1 MNSVNNLFRQTN
13 PYEKFVQQLVQL
25 ESQTKFKLEAQQ
37 KDQQEQKKALGD
49 VSSSISSFINQ
60 IKELS
65 TPTNNAFEPFT
76 TQSNNESIV
85 QVNSA
90 TGMDRPS
97 TFNIQ
102 VERMATNDTA
112 LSGVLN
118 ADDYDLA
125 QSGDGSIT
133 ITIGDQTETIQLE
146 TTKDDGTG
154 TMVDKTN
161 REVFD
166 SFSEQ
171 IESLFG
177 EKADATVFNVNDDQ
191 IQLSVKSLET
201 GFENRIQF
209 DGSTGVGTDITSS
222 ITHLRDQNLLDAE
235 FTIDGVTFTRSQNL
249 VDDAIGGLS
258 FTLTGESPDSIQISA
273 QRNLEEAKS
282 NVDEFISSFNDM
294 NKTIRQRTFIDGEN
308 NSQGP
313 LRRMRSIRN
322 LTVNL
327 RQTALLP
334 MDGADPDQLS
344 RLSEIGIDFKNDGTM
359 FVDDEELLNE
369 ALEQRPEQ
377 IAELFTNENSAV
389 QKMMNQAEAYTKSNG
404 IISSLESGVEQKIDR
419 LDNRIAQQDKYLAK
433 YEERQRDTFNKL
445 QLIIERG
452 DAQFQ
457 EVMSYR
463 QRF

>member
-102 VERMATNDTA
+102 VERMAMNDTA

-177 EKADATVFNVNDDQ
+177 EKADATVFNVNDNQ

-389 QKMMNQAEAYTKSNG
+389 QKMMSQAEAYTKSNG

>member
-177 EKADATVFNVNDDQ
+177 EKADATVFNVNDNQ

>member
-1 MNSVNNLFRQTN
+1 MSSINNIFRQTN

-49 VSSSISSFINQ
+49 VSSSITSFINQ

-65 TPTNNAFEPFT
+65 TPTNNAFEPFVT
-76 TQSNNESIV
+76 TSNDESIV
-85 QVNSA
+85 EVNSA

-97 TFNIQ
+97 NFNIQ

-112 LSGVLN
+112 LTGVLN

-125 QSGDGSIT
+125 QSGDGSVT
-133 ITIGDQTETIQLE
+133 ITIGEQTETIQLE

-161 REVFD
+161 REIFE
-166 SFSEQ
+166 SFTEQ
-171 IESLFG
+171 LDTLFG
-177 EKADATVFNVNDDQ
+177 DKADATVFNVNNDQ

-209 DGSTGVGTDITSS
+209 DGATGVGTDITGS

-249 VDDAIGGLS
+249 VDDAIDGLS
-258 FTLTGESPDSIQISA
+258 FTLKGESPDAIQISA
-273 QRNLEEAKS
+273 QRDLEEAKS

-389 QKMMNQAEAYTKSNG
+389 QKMMSQAEAYTKSNG

-419 LDNRIAQQDKYLAK
+419 LDNRIAQQDKYLAQ
-433 YEERQRDTFNKL
+433 YEERQRDMFNKL
-445 QLIIERG
+445 QLVIQRG

-457 EVMSYR
+457 EVMSFR

>member
-1 MNSVNNLFRQTN
+1 MSSINNIFRQTN

-25 ESQTKFKLEAQQ
+25 ESQTKFRLEAQQ

-60 IKELS
+60 ITELS
-65 TPTNNAFEPFT
+65 TPTNNAFEPFV
-76 TQSNNESIV
+76 TQSNNESVV

-97 TFNIQ
+97 AFNIQ
-102 VERMATNDTA
+102 VERMAKNDTA

-125 QSGDGSIT
+125 QSGNGSVT

-171 IESLFG
+171 MDTLFG
-177 EKADATVFNVNDDQ
+177 DKADATVFNVNDDQ

-209 DGSTGVGTDITSS
+209 DSSTGVGTDITSS

-249 VDDAIGGLS
+249 VDDAIDGLS
-258 FTLTGESPDSIQISA
+258 FTLTGESPDTVQISA
-273 QRNLEEAKS
+273 QRDLEEAKS

-308 NSQGP
+308 NSEGP

-389 QKMMNQAEAYTKSNG
+389 QKMMSQAEAYTKSNG

-419 LDNRIAQQDKYLAK
+419 LDNRIAQQDKYLAQ
-433 YEERQRDTFNKL
+433 YEERQRDMFNKL
-445 QLIIERG
+445 QLVIERG

-457 EVMSYR
+457 EVMSFR
-463 QRF
+463 QRY

>member
-1 MNSVNNLFRQTN
+1 MSSINNIFRQTN

-25 ESQTKFKLEAQQ
+25 ESQTKFRLEAQQ

-60 IKELS
+60 ITELS
-65 TPTNNAFEPFT
+65 TPTNNAFEPFV
-76 TQSNNESIV
+76 TQSNNESVV

-97 TFNIQ
+97 AFNIQ
-102 VERMATNDTA
+102 VERMAKNDTA

-125 QSGDGSIT
+125 QSGDGSVT

-171 IESLFG
+171 MDTLFG
-177 EKADATVFNVNDDQ
+177 DKADATVFNVNDDQ

-209 DGSTGVGTDITSS
+209 DSSTGVGTDITSS

-249 VDDAIGGLS
+249 VDDAIDGLS
-258 FTLTGESPDSIQISA
+258 FTLTGESPDTVQISA
-273 QRNLEEAKS
+273 QRDLEEAKS

-389 QKMMNQAEAYTKSNG
+389 QKMMSQAEAYTKSNG

-419 LDNRIAQQDKYLAK
+419 LDNRIAQQDKYLAQ
-433 YEERQRDTFNKL
+433 YEERQRDMFNKL
-445 QLIIERG
+445 QLVIERG

-457 EVMSYR
+457 EVMSFR
-463 QRF
+463 QRY

>member
-1 MNSVNNLFRQTN
+1 MSSINNIFRQTN

-25 ESQTKFKLEAQQ
+25 ESQTKFRLEAQQ

-65 TPTNNAFEPFT
+65 TPTNNAFEPFV
-76 TQSNNESIV
+76 TQSNNESVV

-90 TGMDRPS
+90 TRMDRPS
-97 TFNIQ
+97 AFNIQ
-102 VERMATNDTA
+102 VERMAKNDTA

-118 ADDYDLA
+118 ADDYNLA
-125 QSGDGSIT
+125 QSGDGSVT

-171 IESLFG
+171 MDTLFG
-177 EKADATVFNVNDDQ
+177 DKADATVFNVNDDQ

-209 DGSTGVGTDITSS
+209 DSSTGVGTDITSS

-308 NSQGP
+308 NSEGP

-389 QKMMNQAEAYTKSNG
+389 QKMMSQAEAYTKSNG

-419 LDNRIAQQDKYLAK
+419 LDNRIAQQNKYLAK

>member
-1 MNSVNNLFRQTN
+1 MSSINNIFRQTN

-25 ESQTKFKLEAQQ
+25 ESQTKFRLEAQQ

-60 IKELS
+60 ITELS
-65 TPTNNAFEPFT
+65 TPTNNAFEPFV
-76 TQSNNESIV
+76 TQSNNESVV

-97 TFNIQ
+97 AFNIQ
-102 VERMATNDTA
+102 VERMAKNDTA

-125 QSGDGSIT
+125 QSGDGSVT

-171 IESLFG
+171 MDTLFG
-177 EKADATVFNVNDDQ
+177 DKADATVFNVNDNQ

-209 DGSTGVGTDITSS
+209 DSSTGVGTDITSS

-249 VDDAIGGLS
+249 VDDAIDGLS
-258 FTLTGESPDSIQISA
+258 FTLTGESPDTVQISA
-273 QRNLEEAKS
+273 QRDLEEAKS

-308 NSQGP
+308 NSEGP

-389 QKMMNQAEAYTKSNG
+389 QKMMSQAEAYTKSNG

-419 LDNRIAQQDKYLAK
+419 LDNRIAQQDKYLAQ
-433 YEERQRDTFNKL
+433 YEERQRDMFNKL
-445 QLIIERG
+445 QLVIERG

-457 EVMSYR
+457 EVMSFR
-463 QRF
+463 QRY

>member
-177 EKADATVFNVNDDQ
+177 EKADATVFNVNDNQ

-359 FVDDEELLNE
+359 FADDEELLNE

>member
-1 MNSVNNLFRQTN
+1 MSSINNIFRQTN

-49 VSSSISSFINQ
+49 VSSSITSFINQ

-65 TPTNNAFEPFT
+65 TPTNNAFEPFVT
-76 TQSNNESIV
+76 TSNDESIV
-85 QVNSA
+85 EVNSA

-97 TFNIQ
+97 NFNIQ

-112 LSGVLN
+112 LTGVLN
-118 ADDYDLA
+118 ANDYDLA
-125 QSGDGSIT
+125 QSGDGSVT
-133 ITIGDQTETIQLE
+133 ITIGEQTETIQLE

-161 REVFD
+161 REIFE
-166 SFSEQ
+166 SFTEQ
-171 IESLFG
+171 LDTLFG
-177 EKADATVFNVNDDQ
+177 DKADATVFNVNNDQ

-209 DGSTGVGTDITSS
+209 DGATGVGTDITGS

-249 VDDAIGGLS
+249 VDDAIDGLS
-258 FTLTGESPDSIQISA
+258 FTLKGESPDAIQISA
-273 QRNLEEAKS
+273 QRDLEEAKS

-334 MDGADPDQLS
+334 TDGADPDQLS

-389 QKMMNQAEAYTKSNG
+389 QKMMSQAEAYTKSNG

-419 LDNRIAQQDKYLAK
+419 LDNRIAQQDKYLAQ
-433 YEERQRDTFNKL
+433 YEERQRDMFNKL
-445 QLIIERG
+445 QLVIQRG

-457 EVMSYR
+457 EVMSFR

>member
-1 MNSVNNLFRQTN
+1 MSSINNIFRQTN

-25 ESQTKFKLEAQQ
+25 ESQTKFRLEAQQ

-60 IKELS
+60 ITELS
-65 TPTNNAFEPFT
+65 TPTNNAFEPFV
-76 TQSNNESIV
+76 TQSNNESVV

-97 TFNIQ
+97 AFNIQ
-102 VERMATNDTA
+102 VERMAKNDTA

-125 QSGDGSIT
+125 QSGDGSVT

-171 IESLFG
+171 MDTLFG
-177 EKADATVFNVNDDQ
+177 DKADATVFNVNDDQ

-209 DGSTGVGTDITSS
+209 DSSTGVGTDITSS

-249 VDDAIGGLS
+249 VDDAIDGLS
-258 FTLTGESPDSIQISA
+258 FTLTGESPDTVQISA
-273 QRNLEEAKS
+273 QRDLEEAKS

-308 NSQGP
+308 NSEGP

-389 QKMMNQAEAYTKSNG
+389 QKMMSQAEAYTKSNG

-419 LDNRIAQQDKYLAK
+419 LDNRIAQQDKYLAQ
-433 YEERQRDTFNKL
+433 YEERQRDMFNKL
-445 QLIIERG
+445 QLVIERG

-457 EVMSYR
+457 EVMSFR
-463 QRF
+463 QRY

>member
-1 MNSVNNLFRQTN
+1 MVMESVNNLFRQTN
-13 PYEKFVQQLVQL
+13 PYEKFVQQLVL
-25 ESQTKFKLEAQQ
+25 VESQTKLKLEAQQ

-65 TPTNNAFEPFT
+65 TPANNAFEPFT

-97 TFNIQ
+97 NFNIQ
-102 VERMATNDTA
+102 VERMAKNDTA

-118 ADDYDLA
+118 ADDFDLA
-125 QSGDGSIT
+125 QSGDGSVT

-154 TMVDKTN
+154 TIVDKTN
-161 REVFD
+161 REIFE
-166 SFSEQ
+166 SFSDQ
-171 IESLFG
+171 LDDLFG
-177 EKADATVFNVNDDQ
+177 DKADATVFNVNNDQ

-209 DGSTGVGTDITSS
+209 DDSTGVGTDITGS

-235 FTIDGVTFTRSQNL
+235 FTIDGVTFTRGQNL
-249 VDDAIGGLS
+249 VDDAIDGLS
-258 FTLTGESPDSIQISA
+258 FTLTGESPDTVQISA
-273 QRNLEEAKS
+273 QRNLEEARS
-282 NVDEFISSFNDM
+282 NIDEFISSFNDM

-308 NSQGP
+308 NSEGP

-389 QKMMNQAEAYTKSNG
+389 QKMMSQAEEYTKSNG
-404 IISSLESGVEQKIDR
+404 TISSLENGVEQKIDR
-419 LDNRIAQQDKYLAK
+419 LGNRIAQQDKYLAQ
-433 YEERQRDTFNKL
+433 YEERQREMFNKL
-445 QLIIERG
+445 QQIIERG

-457 EVMSYR
+457 EVMSFR
-463 QRF
+463 

>member
-1 MNSVNNLFRQTN
+1 MSSINNIFRQTN

-76 TQSNNESIV
+76 TESNNESIV
-85 QVNSA
+85 EVNSA

-97 TFNIQ
+97 DFNIQ
-102 VERMATNDTA
+102 VERMAKNDTA

-125 QSGDGSIT
+125 QSGDGSVT

-171 IESLFG
+171 MDTLFG
-177 EKADATVFNVNDDQ
+177 DKADATVFNVNDDQ

-209 DGSTGVGTDITSS
+209 DSSTGVGTDITNS

-249 VDDAIGGLS
+249 VDDAIDGLS
-258 FTLTGESPDSIQISA
+258 FTLTGESSDAVQISA
-273 QRNLEEAKS
+273 QRDLEEAKS
-282 NVDEFISSFNDM
+282 NLDEFISSFNDM

-334 MDGADPDQLS
+334 MDGADPEQLS
-344 RLSEIGIDFKNDGTM
+344 RLSEVGIDFKNDGTM
-359 FVDDEELLNE
+359 FIDDEELLNE

-389 QKMMNQAEAYTKSNG
+389 QKMMGQAEAYTKSNG

-419 LDNRIAQQDKYLAK
+419 LDNRIAQQDKYLAQ
-433 YEERQRDTFNKL
+433 YEERQRDMFNKL
-445 QLIIERG
+445 QLVIERG

-457 EVMSYR
+457 EVMSFR

>member
-1 MNSVNNLFRQTN
+1 MSSINNIFRQTN

-25 ESQTKFKLEAQQ
+25 ESQTKFRLEAQQ

-49 VSSSISSFINQ
+49 VSSSISSFITQ
-60 IKELS
+60 ITELS
-65 TPTNNAFEPFT
+65 TPTNNAFEPFV
-76 TQSNNESIV
+76 TQSNNESVV

-97 TFNIQ
+97 AFNIQ
-102 VERMATNDTA
+102 VERMAKNDTA

-125 QSGDGSIT
+125 QSGDGSVT

-171 IESLFG
+171 MDTLFG
-177 EKADATVFNVNDDQ
+177 DKADATVFNVNDDQ

-209 DGSTGVGTDITSS
+209 DSSTGVGTDITSS

-249 VDDAIGGLS
+249 VDDAIDGLS
-258 FTLTGESPDSIQISA
+258 FTLTCESERQSVNGVVYKILTSGKRYSINCKLSIQ
-273 QRNLEEAKS
+273 
-282 NVDEFISSFNDM
+282 
-294 NKTIRQRTFIDGEN
+294 
-308 NSQGP
+308 
-313 LRRMRSIRN
+313 
-322 LTVNL
+322 
-327 RQTALLP
+327 
-334 MDGADPDQLS
+334 
-344 RLSEIGIDFKNDGTM
+344 
-359 FVDDEELLNE
+359 
-369 ALEQRPEQ
+369 Q
-377 IAELFTNENSAV
+377 IL
-389 QKMMNQAEAYTKSNG
+389 KK
-404 IISSLESGVEQKIDR
+404 
-419 LDNRIAQQDKYLAK
+419 
-433 YEERQRDTFNKL
+433 
-445 QLIIERG
+445 
-452 DAQFQ
+452 
-457 EVMSYR
+457 
-463 QRF
+463 

>member
-177 EKADATVFNVNDDQ
+177 EKADATVFNVNDNQ

-389 QKMMNQAEAYTKSNG
+389 QKMMSQAEAYTKSNG

>member
-177 EKADATVFNVNDDQ
+177 EKADATVFNVNDNQ

-249 VDDAIGGLS
+249 VDDAIDGLS

-389 QKMMNQAEAYTKSNG
+389 QKMMSQAEAYTKSNG

>member
-1 MNSVNNLFRQTN
+1 MSSINNIFRQTN

-25 ESQTKFKLEAQQ
+25 ESQTKFRLEAQQ

-60 IKELS
+60 ITELS
-65 TPTNNAFEPFT
+65 TPTNNAFEPFV
-76 TQSNNESIV
+76 TQSNNESVV

-97 TFNIQ
+97 AFNIQ
-102 VERMATNDTA
+102 VERMAKNDTA

-125 QSGDGSIT
+125 QSGDGSVT

-171 IESLFG
+171 MDTLFG
-177 EKADATVFNVNDDQ
+177 DKADATVFNVNDDQ

-209 DGSTGVGTDITSS
+209 DSSTGVGTDITSS

-249 VDDAIGGLS
+249 VDDAIDGLS
-258 FTLTGESPDSIQISA
+258 FTLTGESPDTVQISA
-273 QRNLEEAKS
+273 QRDLEEAKS

>member
-133 ITIGDQTETIQLE
+133 ITIGDQTETVQLE

-177 EKADATVFNVNDDQ
+177 EKADATVFNVNDNQ

>member
-1 MNSVNNLFRQTN
+1 MSSINNIFRQTN

-25 ESQTKFKLEAQQ
+25 ESQTKFRLEAQQ

-60 IKELS
+60 ITELS
-65 TPTNNAFEPFT
+65 TPTNNAFEPFV
-76 TQSNNESIV
+76 TQSNNESVV

-97 TFNIQ
+97 AFNIQ
-102 VERMATNDTA
+102 VERMAKNDTA

-125 QSGDGSIT
+125 QSGDGSVT

-171 IESLFG
+171 MDTLFG
-177 EKADATVFNVNDDQ
+177 DKADATVFNVNDDQ

-209 DGSTGVGTDITSS
+209 DSSTGVGTDITSS

-249 VDDAIGGLS
+249 VDDAIDGLS
-258 FTLTGESPDSIQISA
+258 FTLTGESPDTVQISA
-273 QRNLEEAKS
+273 QRDLEEAKS
-282 NVDEFISSFNDM
+282 NVDEFISSFNNM

-308 NSQGP
+308 NSEGP

-389 QKMMNQAEAYTKSNG
+389 QKMMSQAEAYTKSNG

-419 LDNRIAQQDKYLAK
+419 LDNRIAQQDKYLAQ
-433 YEERQRDTFNKL
+433 YEERQRDMFNKL
-445 QLIIERG
+445 QLVIERG

-457 EVMSYR
+457 EVMSFR
-463 QRF
+463 QRY